1 MEEDGCSCSNK
12 ADCTL
17 QNKCLAKNLVYQTT
31 ILEGNGTEKNYIGL
45 ASTTFKARLGVHKN
59 SFKDL
64 DANQTALS
72 THIWSLKEKKIDF
85 KISWKI
91 VDRAL
96 PFSPV
101 SGTCALCTKEKY
113 YILFHSD
120 LATLNKKSEIYANCR
135 HKKSNLLIKK
145 PKKKRTPRRNAG

>member
-1 MEEDGCSCSNK
+1 MVIMSSFLL
-12 ADCTL
+12 T
-17 QNKCLAKNLVYQTT
+17 AKFEN
-31 ILEGNGTEKNYIGL
+31 
-45 ASTTFKARLGVHKN
+45 TFMKIFITKN

-72 THIWSLKEKKIDF
+72 NHIWSLKKKDVEY

-113 YILFHSD
+113 YILFHQD

-135 HKKSNLLIKK
+135 HKKSNLLIKRK
-145 PKKKRTPRRNAG
+145 PPGPKKKRKPRRNAG